1 VDHYL
6 SLEDIVVLGQMVTGR
21 LIHRAT
27 LS

>member
-6 SLEDIVVLGQMVTGR
+6 TLEDIVVLGQVTTGR

-27 LS
+27 L